1 MSKTPYIISTI
12 HRRKFVSSNL
22 PHFSHISHHFWRIY
36 VWKVAIVFPREFD
49 YRQMRVEAFEL
60 AEASVSRSACVLKLF
75 SREKAIANLRL
86 FDYLARFT
94 TVRRLSLH
102 NSSLFQEMS
111 DRRKA
116 RFLCVATFRIRV
128 RAKVC
133 LTCLPSLA
141 RRRQR
146 ILCPSSSATAD
157 LKNFS
162 LASFTLV

>member
-12 HRRKFVSSNL
+12 HRGKFVLSNL
-22 PHFSHISHHFWRIY
+22 PHFPHISHHFWRIY
-36 VWKVAIVFPREFD
+36 VWKVAIVLPREFE

-60 AEASVSRSACVLKLF
+60 AEASVSRSARVSKLF
-75 SREKAIANLRL
+75 SREKAIANLRA

-102 NSSLFQEMS
+102 NSSLFREMT

-116 RFLCVATFRIRV
+116 RLLCVATFRIRV

-141 RRRQR
+141 RRQR
-146 ILCPSSSATAD
+146 ILCPLSSATAD
-157 LKNFS
+157 FKNFS